1 MLRPDGL
8 GFDGQWLIHVSVVC
22 SLRVY
27 TDSPPSWPLTKP
39 TLHVSDPP
47 PLPQDPARHVRAPQ
61 TPLLNHHLG
70 TLATPC
76 TWCVVESACGVI
88 CACLP
93 TLRPLA
99 KKVSTKFGSSEKSK
113 SRTTRSHGPTEL
125 VTIGG
130 GTNSHLNSRAMTK
143 SPFQRLDEAADG
155 AADHDGATL
164 HGGHG
169 SHGLSSTAG
178 SKKTTV
184 TTTMTTDYA
193 SSGESDDVEAVRTRS
208 HGQEQYGKGFV

>member
-1 MLRPDGL
+1 MSSRPGA
-8 GFDGQWLIHVSVVC
+8 S
-22 SLRVY
+22 
-27 TDSPPSWPLTKP
+27 K
-39 TLHVSDPP
+39 
-47 PLPQDPARHVRAPQ
+47 
-61 TPLLNHHLG
+61 TPLLNRRPG

-113 SRTTRSHGPTEL
+113 SRTTRSRGPTEL
-125 VTIGG
+125 VTIGGG

-155 AADHDGATL
+155 AADHDGAGL

-169 SHGLSSTAG
+169 SRVLSSTTS

-184 TTTMTTDYA
+184 TTTMSTDYA
-193 SSGESDDVEAVRTRS
+193 SSGESDDVEAMRTRS